1 MFGILLPNAGASVMW
16 QLKQKE
22 KLSLVLYVAIY
33 VCAATLVFG
42 CSNAKS
48 SFDVNRNNI
57 DQVPTL
63 MENPDSPI
71 PDSED
76 PSSDKPVIVDLGGID
91 NVAGAGDDDTND
103 LPPPP
108 PPAEEPKKEEPI
120 KPTPPVRPTP
130 QPKPEP
136 KPQPKPVPAPKPV
149 VDPKPAPV
157 KPGASAEASRFIKVA
172 FWVVQNEARKIGTPC
187 NFYVS
192 RVLELSGYSDDGF
205 LANDFDIY
213 ARKHFSSYK
222 DERFVTHNL
231 ESERLRLKRYI
242 WSYPARTPFILQW
255 ERPRPKPGHIAIV
268 ERIGDQLVVYQA
280 SLNRH
285 IARRE
290 QTSIDR
296 LLSTS
301 RGANL
306 TVYSE
311 FVAGN

>member
-1 MFGILLPNAGASVMW
+1 MFYSKIILSLCRPLIFGNLPADAGALVMW
-16 QLKQKE
+16 AQKQNTKSNLTRGLYLTIQL
-22 KLSLVLYVAIY
+22 LVAAVA
-33 VCAATLVFG
+33 FG
-42 CSNAKS
+42 CSGHKS
-48 SFDVNRNNI
+48 FYDVNRDKI
-57 DQVPTL
+57 DEVPTVL
-63 MENPDSPI
+63 ENPENPI
-71 PDSED
+71 LDIEEPN
-76 PSSDKPVIVDLGGID
+76 K
-91 NVAGAGDDDTND
+91 
-103 LPPPP
+103 
-108 PPAEEPKKEEPI
+108 EPKK
-120 KPTPPVRPTP
+120 
-130 QPKPEP
+130 PKPESSADRP
-136 KPQPKPVPAPKPV
+136 TTP
-149 VDPKPAPV
+149 PKPAPSPL
-157 KPGASAEASRFIKVA
+157 KPESTTEASRFIKVS

-205 LANDFDIY
+205 LANDFDLY

-222 DERFVTHNL
+222 DERFVTQNL
-231 ESERLRLKRYI
+231 ESERRRLKRYI

-290 QTSIDR
+290 QTSIDI
-296 LLSTS
+296 LLSPT

-311 FVAGN
+311 FVASK